1 MKFFIDTANLEQ
13 ITEAQNLGILDGVTT
28 NPSLMAK
35 EGITGDSNI
44 ISHYKKICEIVDGD
58 VSAEVISTEFD
69 GMVEEGNRLSKISNQ
84 IVVKIPMTKNGV
96 KALKYFS
103 NNNIKTNCTLI
114 FSPGQALVAAK
125 AGANYVSPFIGRLDD
140 ITSDGLSLI
149 SEIRQIFD
157 NYNFKTEI
165 LSASIRHNMHIIDC
179 AKIGSDVVTAPLSS
193 IVGLL
198 NHPLT
203 DSGLKKFLD
212 DHKKGNF

>member
-69 GMVEEGNRLSKISNQ
+69 GMVDEGNRLSKISDQ

-103 NNNIKTNCTLI
+103 KNNIKTNCTLI
-114 FSPGQALVAAK
+114 FSPGQALLAAK

-140 ITSDGLSLI
+140 ISSDGLSLI

-193 IVGLL
+193 IIGLL

-212 DHKKGNF
+212 DHKKGN